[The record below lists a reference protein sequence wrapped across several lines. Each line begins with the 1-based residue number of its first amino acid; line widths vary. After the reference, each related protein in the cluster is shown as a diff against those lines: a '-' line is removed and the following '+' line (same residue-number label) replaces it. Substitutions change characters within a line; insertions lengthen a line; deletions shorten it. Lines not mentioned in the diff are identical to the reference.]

1 MLNEKNGTT
10 HGAFPTTLIFRRN
23 RREHPVLLSR
33 ASYPPIGCDSRT
45 LQQIRTSQT
54 YQNFPTRPLPSN
66 ESEPKFRLC
75 NGGGLVGKFGEDK
88 GGLEG
93 EGNPSERGVL
103 LPPRSSSPTSNI
115 PSFPRLLAPRRRER
129 RLRDGGPRHRC
140 RCSARRGSRAKA
152 HRPPSSSPQS
162 ASGQDA
168 PASSP

>member
-54 YQNFPTRPLPSN
+54 YQNFPTRPPPSN
-66 ESEPKFRLC
+66 ESEPNFRSC
-75 NGGGLVGKFGEDK
+75 NGGGLVGKFGEGQ

-93 EGNPSERGVL
+93 RETPPKGVSLRLQGLPYPSLHLLRESLYLRGAL
-103 LPPRSSSPTSNI
+103 GI
-115 PSFPRLLAPRRRER
+115 Q
-129 RLRDGGPRHRC
+129 
-140 RCSARRGSRAKA
+140 SRADANNRIGK
-152 HRPPSSSPQS
+152 
-162 ASGQDA
+162 GQVFA
-168 PASSP
+168 VFQ